1 MKRIQEEEQRRVTEL
16 KKALEEKE
24 NILTQKVNV
33 TCNLYMDELTNF
45 SSFFYS
51 SFSYSNWKK
60 VRLKTNC
67 AEWLMS
73 WNWKKTKLN
82 NLKMNFERKI

>member
-1 MKRIQEEEQRRVTEL
+1 MYACLMCDLFPLTEEQSLLEMKRIQEEEQRRVTEL

-67 AEWLMS
+67 AE
-73 WNWKKTKLN
+73 
-82 NLKMNFERKI
+82 